1 MVLVPFHMLVSA
13 SFSVVN
19 MLRSLSQEGRG
30 EVKRCSLHLSVASQD
45 VLSCLTFAS
54 SLKSMTENAERAL
67 HLLLPQVID
76 ALVFVLC
83 PESDELQALARSGV
97 NTPRL
102 PHNGIV
108 REAIDSKKRVV
119 ANSINAEDAFMALL
133 PSARELESKQRVIM
147 SPLHKDGKLV
157 AFVMVICAILED
169 TFPNLDY
176 TEQQILQSYHHI
188 TERRKYVH
196 EFERQNTFLEFFS
209 RSYEKE
215 VGPLSQKIGE
225 FLQTQTTAE
234 SSAILIL
241 DHTAGELHNKQE
253 SRDSAQEKRIEVSG
267 SIFEDVVQSR
277 RKLNVSNIT
286 KDSKYRYDLQRITD
300 CYVQSML
307 CVPIVSIKRG
317 IVIAV
322 ACVFNKKLKEGRFSG
337 FDEGNAQFCCEN
349 IAAHLEHTLEWEREM
364 VIKRQQEHLLKVAK
378 KLFTLVDDVCVLLS
392 EIMSEAR
399 NLTNAERCSLFL
411 WDKERDELV
420 AKVFDGEIPNDG
432 DKEAPEVRI
441 PITQGIVGCVATTGK
456 MLNIKDAYSH
466 PLFYKGLDE
475 KTGFRTR
482 NILCFP
488 IKDEEEV
495 IGVAQLCNKINGS
508 CFTKFDE
515 DLTRAFAIY
524 CGVSIFHSLL
534 YKNAKDASHRSRLSS
549 EMMIYHMTVTQAE
562 VDPLVTR
569 PICKTEEIHP
579 EFSLFTCS
587 PRIILPDSMI
597 PACLCMF
604 EDLGMIE
611 KWRIPKEVLLR
622 FLLMVRKGYRNPPY
636 HNWIHAFT
644 VAHFC
649 YLLYKNAKI
658 SNHLRDI
665 EMLALFVACLCHDID
680 HRGTTNSFQVSS
692 GSTLAALYSSKG
704 SVLERHHF
712 AQTMSILNS
721 EGCNI
726 FKNLTGKDY
735 EEVFG
740 LIRDII
746 LATDLA
752 HHLKILNDIK
762 KMAKD
767 GFNGDSG
774 DHHTLL
780 LFLMMTASDLSD
792 QTKNWEGTRRTADLI
807 YTEFFSQG
815 DKEKHMGLTPM
826 EMMDRERACIPK
838 LQIDFLDAIALP
850 VYRLLSSLLPET
862 QVVLDTVLSNREKW
876 QKAQEE
882 GDYVYRPVAT
892 RDKEVHMVENGKVPL
907 LTSSK

>member
-1 MVLVPFHMLVSA
+1 MVLLFLHMLVPAVLSLA
-13 SFSVVN
+13 N
-19 MLRSLSQEGRG
+19 MFKKLRKGDRSEAM
-30 EVKRCSLHLSVASQD
+30 RCSMHLTAAAQD
-45 VLSCLTFAS
+45 VLSCLTLAIDMK
-54 SLKSMTENAERAL
+54 SLKESAERAL
-67 HLLLPQVID
+67 HLLLPRVAD
-76 ALVFVLC
+76 VLVFVL
-83 PESDELQALARSGV
+83 SSVSNELEALGRSGINV
-97 NTPRL
+97 PKIPQSGVARK
-102 PHNGIV
+102 
-108 REAIDSKKRVV
+108 AIDSKQRIVLS
-119 ANSINAEDAFMALL
+119 SIDKDDPCLVYL
-133 PSARELESKQRVIM
+133 PSAETLGSDQRVIL
-147 SPLHKDGKLV
+147 SPLYKDNTLV
-157 AFVMVICAILED
+157 AFLMIVCGVGED
-169 TFPNLDY
+169 TLSILDY

-188 TERRKYVH
+188 TERSKYFH
-196 EFERQNTFLEFFS
+196 EFERQKTFLDFFS

-215 VGPLSQKIGE
+215 VGPLSRKIGD
-225 FLQTQTTAE
+225 FLQSQTNSE
-234 SSAILIL
+234 GSAILVL
-241 DHTAGELHNKQE
+241 DNTAGELHNKKE
-253 SRDSAQEKRIEVSG
+253 CSGSNSVDMKRIEVSG
-267 SIFEDVVQSR
+267 SIFEEVVKSGQ
-277 RKLNVSNIT
+277 KLNVVDIE
-286 KDSKYRYDLQRITD
+286 KDTKYRYDLQRITD
-300 CYVQSML
+300 GYVQSML
-307 CVPIVSIKRG
+307 CVPIVSINSG
-317 IVIAV
+317 NVIAV
-322 ACVFNKKLKEGRFSG
+322 ACVFNKTLPEKRFSS
-337 FDEGNAQFCCEN
+337 FDEENAQFCCEH
-349 IAAHLEHTLEWEREM
+349 IAGQVENTLEWEREM
-364 VIKRQQEHLLKVAK
+364 VIKRQQKHLLKVAK
-378 KLFTLVDDVCVLLS
+378 NLFTLVDDVSVLLS
-392 EIMSEAR
+392 EIMTEAR

-420 AKVFDGEIPNDG
+420 AKVFDGEIPSDG
-432 DKEAPEVRI
+432 SDNGKEPEVRI
-441 PITQGIVGCVATTGK
+441 PVTQGIVGHVATTGK

-466 PLFYKGLDE
+466 PMFYKGLDE

-488 IKDEEEV
+488 IKDEEDV
-495 IGVAQLCNKINGS
+495 IGVAQLCNKTNGS

-534 YKNAKDASHRSRLSS
+534 YKKAKDASHRSRLSS
-549 EMMIYHMTVTQAE
+549 EMMIYHMNVSQAE
-562 VDPLVTR
+562 VDPLVNR
-569 PICKTEEIHP
+569 SICTTDDVHP
-579 EFSLFTCS
+579 QFSQFPCA
-587 PRIILPDSMI
+587 PRTIFPDNMI

-611 KWRIPKEVLLR
+611 RWKIPKEVLVR

-658 SNHLRDI
+658 SNRLRDV

-712 AQTMSILNS
+712 AQTMCVLNS

-726 FKNLTGKDY
+726 FKNLTGKDF
-735 EEVFG
+735 EEVFS

-752 HHLKILNDIK
+752 HHLKILQDIK
-762 KMAKD
+762 IMAKD
-767 GFNGDSG
+767 GFKKDSK

-780 LFLMMTASDLSD
+780 LYLMMTASDLSD

-815 DKEKHMGLTPM
+815 DKEKHMGITPS
-826 EMMDRERACIPK
+826 EMMDRDRACIPK

-862 QVVLDTVLSNREKW
+862 EVVLDTVLTNREKW
-876 QKAQEE
+876 QKAQED

-892 RDKEVHMVENGKVPL
+892 TDKEINGNVPL
-907 LTSSK
+907 SPS

>member
-1 MVLVPFHMLVSA
+1 
-13 SFSVVN
+13 
-19 MLRSLSQEGRG
+19 
-30 EVKRCSLHLSVASQD
+30 
-45 VLSCLTFAS
+45 
-54 SLKSMTENAERAL
+54 
-67 HLLLPQVID
+67 
-76 ALVFVLC
+76 
-83 PESDELQALARSGV
+83 
-97 NTPRL
+97 
-102 PHNGIV
+102 
-108 REAIDSKKRVV
+108 
-119 ANSINAEDAFMALL
+119 
-133 PSARELESKQRVIM
+133 
-147 SPLHKDGKLV
+147 
-157 AFVMVICAILED
+157 
-169 TFPNLDY
+169 
-176 TEQQILQSYHHI
+176 
-188 TERRKYVH
+188 
-196 EFERQNTFLEFFS
+196 
-209 RSYEKE
+209 
-215 VGPLSQKIGE
+215 
-225 FLQTQTTAE
+225 
-234 SSAILIL
+234 
-241 DHTAGELHNKQE
+241 
-253 SRDSAQEKRIEVSG
+253 
-267 SIFEDVVQSR
+267 
-277 RKLNVSNIT
+277 
-286 KDSKYRYDLQRITD
+286 
-300 CYVQSML
+300 ML
-307 CVPIVSIKRG
+307 CVPIVSIKTG

-322 ACVFNKKLKEGRFSG
+322 ACVFNKKLNRGRFSSSEE
-337 FDEGNAQFCCEN
+337 DNAVFCCEN

-378 KLFTLVDDVCVLLS
+378 NLFTLVDDVSVLLS

-399 NLTNAERCSLFL
+399 KLTNAERCSVFL

-432 DKEAPEVRI
+432 TGVNGKEPEVRI
-441 PITQGIVGCVATTGK
+441 PVTQGIVGCVATTGK

-534 YKNAKDASHRSRLSS
+534 YKNAKEAYNRSRLSS
-549 EMMIYHMTVTQAE
+549 EMMIYHMTVTQSE
-562 VDPLVTR
+562 VDLLFSKK
-569 PICKTEEIHP
+569 ICSTKEIHP
-579 EFSLFTCS
+579 EFCLFSST
-587 PRIILPDSMI
+587 PRNILQDSMI

-611 KWRIPKEVLLR
+611 KWKIPKEVLVR

-649 YLLYKNAKI
+649 YLLFKNARI
-658 SNHLRDI
+658 THQLRDI
-665 EMLALFVACLCHDID
+665 ELLALFVACLCHDID

-704 SVLERHHF
+704 SVLE
-712 AQTMSILNS
+712 
-721 EGCNI
+721 EDY
-726 FKNLTGKDY
+726 KD
-735 EEVFG
+735 VFI

-752 HHLKILNDIK
+752 HHLRILQDLRE
-762 KMAKD
+762 MAEH
-767 GFNGDSG
+767 GFDSG
-774 DHHTLL
+774 SSDHRKLL
-780 LFLMMTASDLSD
+780 LFLLMTASDLSD
-792 QTKNWEGTRRTADLI
+792 QTKNWEGTRGTAGLI
-807 YTEFFSQG
+807 YSEFFSQG

-826 EMMDRERACIPK
+826 EMMDRERAVIPK

-862 QVVLDTVLSNREKW
+862 QEVLETVLSNRQKW
-876 QKAQEE
+876 QKAQED

-892 RDKEVHMVENGKVPL
+892 SDKEIQLTVNGSDYKDVFILIRDIILATDLAHHLRILQDLRKMAEDGFDSDSSDHRKLLLFLLMTASDLSDQTKNWEGTRGTAGLIYSEFFSQGDKEKHMGLTPMEMMDRERAVIPKLQIDFLDAIALPVYRLLSSLLPETQEVLETVLSNRQKWQKAQEDGDYVYRPVATSDKEIQLTVNGSVPE
-907 LTSSK
+907 TCQ

>member
-1 MVLVPFHMLVSA
+1 MVLALFHMVVSA
-13 SFSVVN
+13 LLSLTN
-19 MLRSLSQEGRG
+19 MLKKLAEGDRG
-30 EVKRCSLHLSVASQD
+30 EATRCTLHLSVAAQD
-45 VLSCLTFAS
+45 VLSCLTLAIDMK
-54 SLKSMTENAERAL
+54 SLKESAERAI
-67 HLLLPQVID
+67 HLLLPRVVD
-76 ALVFVLC
+76 VMVFVLS
-83 PESDELQALARSGV
+83 PISDELEALGKAGINTPKIPQSGV
-97 NTPRL
+97 S
-102 PHNGIV
+102 
-108 REAIDSKKRVV
+108 REAIDSRQRIILSAVNNKDDPLLV
-119 ANSINAEDAFMALL
+119 FL
-133 PSARELESKQRVIM
+133 PSAGVLSESGQKVIL
-147 SPLHKDGKLV
+147 SPLYTDDKLV
-157 AFVMVICAILED
+157 AFFTIVCGFLED
-169 TFPNLDY
+169 TLSILDY
-176 TEQQILQSYHHI
+176 TEQQMLQSYHHI
-188 TERRKYVH
+188 IERSKYIH
-196 EFERQNTFLEFFS
+196 EFERQKTFLEFFS

-215 VGPLSQKIGE
+215 VGPLSRKIGE
-225 FLQTQTTAE
+225 FLQTQTNAE
-234 SSAILIL
+234 GSAILIL

-253 SRDSAQEKRIEVSG
+253 SRDHMDEKRIEVSG
-267 SIFEDVVQSR
+267 SVFEDVIESR
-277 RKLNVSNIT
+277 RKLNVCNIE
-286 KDSKYRYDLQRITD
+286 KDTKYRYDLQRITD

-307 CVPIVSIKRG
+307 CVPIVSLKTG
-317 IVIAV
+317 VVIAV
-322 ACVFNKKLKEGRFSG
+322 ACVFNKNLPEKRFSS
-337 FDEGNAQFCCEN
+337 FDEENVCFCCEN
-349 IAAHLEHTLEWEREM
+349 IAANVEHTLEWEREM

-378 KLFTLVDDVCVLLS
+378 NLFTLVDDVSVLLS
-392 EIMSEAR
+392 EIMTEAR

-420 AKVFDGEIPNDG
+420 AKVFDGEIPSDG
-432 DKEAPEVRI
+432 DKGKEPEVRI
-441 PITQGIVGCVATTGK
+441 PVTQGIVGHVATTGK
-456 MLNIKDAYSH
+456 MLNIKDAYGH

-515 DLTRAFAIY
+515 DLTSAFAIY

-534 YKNAKDASHRSRLSS
+534 YKNATDASFRSRLSS

-562 VDPLVTR
+562 VVPLVNK
-569 PICKTEEIHP
+569 PICTTEEIHP
-579 EFSLFTCS
+579 QFTLFTCA
-587 PRIILPDSMI
+587 PRTIIPDATI

-611 KWRIPKEVLLR
+611 KWKIPREVIVR
-622 FLLMVRKGYRNPPY
+622 FSLMVRKGYRNPPY
-636 HNWIHAFT
+636 HNWSHAFT

-658 SNHLRDI
+658 SSYLRDI

-712 AQTMSILNS
+712 AQTMCILNS

-726 FKNLTGKDY
+726 FKNLTGKDF
-735 EEVFG
+735 EEVTV
-740 LIRDII
+740 LVRDII

-752 HHLKILNDIK
+752 HHLRILQDIK
-762 KMAKD
+762 KMAED
-767 GFNGDSG
+767 GFNGNSK

-815 DKEKHMGLTPM
+815 DKEKHMGITPM

-876 QKAQEE
+876 QKAQED

-892 RDKEVHMVENGKVPL
+892 GDREIHMAKNGMP
-907 LTSSK
+907 SS

>member
-1 MVLVPFHMLVSA
+1 MMLK
-13 SFSVVN
+13 
-19 MLRSLSQEGRG
+19 RSSQENRG
-30 EVKRCSLHLSVASQD
+30 EAKRCSIHLSVPMQEA
-45 VLSCLTFAS
+45 LSCLTFAGN
-54 SLKSMTENAERAL
+54 LKTMAERAERTV
-67 HLLLPQVID
+67 HLLIPKVID
-76 ALVFVLC
+76 TIVFVIS
-83 PESDELQALARSGV
+83 PESDELEALGRSCIDA
-97 NTPRL
+97 TKL
-102 PHNGIV
+102 PLQGIV
-108 REAIDSKKRVV
+108 REAIDNNKTVIKATVGT
-119 ANSINAEDAFMALL
+119 EDPIVELL
-133 PSARELESKQRVIM
+133 PSAGQLKSTQRVIL
-147 SPLHKDGKLV
+147 SPLQKDGKLV
-157 AFVMVICAILED
+157 AFIVVVCIISGD
-169 TFPNLDY
+169 TLSYLDY
-176 TEQQILQSYHHI
+176 IEQQILQSYHHI
-188 TERRKYVH
+188 TERRRYVY
-196 EFERQNTFLEFFS
+196 EFEWQKAFLEFFS
-209 RSYEKE
+209 KSYERE
-215 VGPLSQKIGE
+215 VGPLSRKIGE
-225 FLQTQTTAE
+225 FLQTQTNAE
-234 SSAILIL
+234 TSAILIL
-241 DHTAGELHNKQE
+241 DHTAGELHNKE
-253 SRDSAQEKRIEVSG
+253 SSNSTQEKRIEVSG
-267 SIFEDVVQSR
+267 SIFEEVIQSKT
-277 RKLNVSNIT
+277 KLTVFNIGEE
-286 KDSKYRYDLQRITD
+286 KKYRNDLQKITD
-300 CYVQSML
+300 CSVHSML
-307 CVPIVSIKRG
+307 CVPIVSIKTG

-322 ACVFNKKLKEGRFSG
+322 ACVFNKKLNKGRFSSSEE
-337 FDEGNAQFCCEN
+337 DNAVFCCEN

-378 KLFTLVDDVCVLLS
+378 NLFTLVDDVSVLLS
-392 EIMSEAR
+392 EIMTEAR
-399 NLTNAERCSLFL
+399 KLTNAERCSVFL

-432 DKEAPEVRI
+432 TSINGKEPEVRI
-441 PITQGIVGCVATTGK
+441 PVTQGIVGCVATTGK

-534 YKNAKDASHRSRLSS
+534 YKNAKEAYNRSRLSS
-549 EMMIYHMTVTQAE
+549 EMMIYHMTVTQSE
-562 VDPLVTR
+562 VDLLFSKK
-569 PICKTEEIHP
+569 ICSTKEIHP
-579 EFSLFTCS
+579 EFCLFSST
-587 PRIILPDSMI
+587 PRNILQDSMI

-611 KWRIPKEVLLR
+611 KWKIPKEVLVR

-649 YLLYKNAKI
+649 YLLFKNARI
-658 SNHLRDI
+658 THQLRDI
-665 EMLALFVACLCHDID
+665 ELLALFVACLCHDID

-712 AQTMSILNS
+712 AQTMCILNS

-735 EEVFG
+735 KDVFI

-752 HHLKILNDIK
+752 HHLRILQDLR
-762 KMAKD
+762 KMAEH
-767 GFNGDSG
+767 GFDSDSS
-774 DHHTLL
+774 DHRKLL
-780 LFLMMTASDLSD
+780 LFLLMTASDLSD
-792 QTKNWEGTRRTADLI
+792 QTKNWEGTRGTAGLI
-807 YTEFFSQG
+807 YSEFFSQG

-826 EMMDRERACIPK
+826 EMMDRERAVIPK

-862 QVVLDTVLSNREKW
+862 QEVLETVLSNRQKW
-876 QKAQEE
+876 QKAQED

-892 RDKEVHMVENGKVPL
+892 SDKEIQLTVNGSVPD
-907 LTSSK
+907 TCQ

>member
-1 MVLVPFHMLVSA
+1 MFFHMLVPAVLSL
-13 SFSVVN
+13 VN
-19 MLRSLSQEGRG
+19 MFKKVREGDRG
-30 EVKRCSLHLSVASQD
+30 EATRCTMHLTAAAQD
-45 VLSCLTFAS
+45 VLSCLTLAIDMK
-54 SLKSMTENAERAL
+54 SLKESAERAL
-67 HLLLPQVID
+67 HLLLPRVVD
-76 ALVFVLC
+76 VLVFVLS
-83 PESDELQALARSGV
+83 PISDELEALERSGISV
-97 NTPRL
+97 PQIPKSGVAR
-102 PHNGIV
+102 
-108 REAIDSKKRVV
+108 RAIDGKQRMVLS
-119 ANSINAEDAFMALL
+119 NIDEDDPCLVFL
-133 PSARELESKQRVIM
+133 PSAETLESNQRVIM
-147 SPLHKDGKLV
+147 SPLYKDNKLV
-157 AFVMVICAILED
+157 AFLMIVCGVEED
-169 TFPNLDY
+169 TLSILDY
-176 TEQQILQSYHHI
+176 TQQQMLLSYYHI
-188 TERRKYVH
+188 TERSKYFH
-196 EFERQNTFLEFFS
+196 EFERQKTFLDFFS
-209 RSYEKE
+209 RCYEKE
-215 VGPLSQKIGE
+215 VGPLSSKIGD
-225 FLQTQTTAE
+225 FLQSQTNAE
-234 SSAILIL
+234 SSAILVL
-241 DHTAGELHNKQE
+241 DNTAGELHNNQE
-253 SRDSAQEKRIEVSG
+253 CRGSNSVDMKRIEVSG
-267 SIFEDVVQSR
+267 SIFEEVVKSGQ
-277 RKLNVSNIT
+277 KLNIADIEKNT
-286 KDSKYRYDLQRITD
+286 KYRYDLQRITD

-307 CVPIVSIKRG
+307 CVPIVSIKSG
-317 IVIAV
+317 NVIAV
-322 ACVFNKKLKEGRFSG
+322 ACVFNKTLPGKRFSS
-337 FDEGNAQFCCEN
+337 FDEENAQFCCEH
-349 IAAHLEHTLEWEREM
+349 IAGQVENTLEWEREM
-364 VIKRQQEHLLKVAK
+364 VIKRQQKHLLKVAK
-378 KLFTLVDDVCVLLS
+378 NLFTLVDDVSVLLS
-392 EIMSEAR
+392 EIMTEAR

-420 AKVFDGEIPNDG
+420 AKVFDGEIPSDG
-432 DKEAPEVRI
+432 TDNGKEPEVRI
-441 PITQGIVGCVATTGK
+441 PVTQGIVGHVATTGK
-456 MLNIKDAYSH
+456 MLNIKDVYSH

-488 IKDEEEV
+488 IKDEEDV
-495 IGVAQLCNKINGS
+495 IGVAQLCNKTNGS

-534 YKNAKDASHRSRLSS
+534 YKKAKDASHRSRLSS
-549 EMMIYHMTVTQAE
+549 EMMIYHMNVSQAE
-562 VDPLVTR
+562 VDPLVNR
-569 PICKTEEIHP
+569 SICTTDDIHP
-579 EFSLFTCS
+579 QFSQFPCA
-587 PRIILPDSMI
+587 PRTILPDSMI

-611 KWRIPKEVLLR
+611 RWKIPKEVLVR

-658 SNHLRDI
+658 SNRFRDV

-712 AQTMSILNS
+712 AQTMCVLNS

-726 FKNLTGKDY
+726 FKNLTGKDF
-735 EEVFG
+735 EEVFS

-752 HHLKILNDIK
+752 HHLKILQDIK
-762 KMAKD
+762 NMAKD
-767 GFNGDSG
+767 GFKKDSK

-780 LFLMMTASDLSD
+780 LYLMMTASDLSD

-815 DKEKHMGLTPM
+815 DKEKHMGITPS
-826 EMMDRERACIPK
+826 EMMDRDRACIPK

-862 QVVLDTVLSNREKW
+862 QVVLDTVLTNREKW
-876 QKAQEE
+876 QKAQED

-892 RDKEVHMVENGKVPL
+892 TDKEVNGNVPL
-907 LTSSK
+907 SPLS

>member
-1 MVLVPFHMLVSA
+1 MVLVVFYILASSLLSMTEMLK
-13 SFSVVN
+13 
-19 MLRSLSQEGRG
+19 SLSQVNRG
-30 EVKRCSLHLSVASQD
+30 EAKRCPLQLSVSTQD

-54 SLKSMTENAERAL
+54 SLQTMTESAERL
-67 HLLLPQVID
+67 IHLLLPKVVET
-76 ALVFVLC
+76 LVFVLS
-83 PESDELQALARSGV
+83 PESGELEALGRSGI
-97 NTPRL
+97 NAAKL
-102 PHNGIV
+102 PQQGIV
-108 REAIDSKKRVV
+108 REVIDSNKQVVKKTIS
-119 ANSINAEDAFMALL
+119 ADDPLL
-133 PSARELESKQRVIM
+133 PLIPSAGQLDSTRSVIL
-147 SPLHKDGKLV
+147 SPLQKEKLV
-157 AFVMVICAILED
+157 VFIVVVCAVTED
-169 TFPNLDY
+169 TLPHLDY
-176 TEQQILQSYHHI
+176 TAQQILQCYHHI
-188 TERRKYVH
+188 TERQRYIH
-196 EFERQNTFLEFFS
+196 DFERQKAFLEFFS

-215 VGPLSQKIGE
+215 VGPLSRKIGE
-225 FLQTQTTAE
+225 YLQAQTSAE

-253 SRDSAQEKRIEVSG
+253 SNDSIQEKRIEVTG
-267 SIFEDVVQSR
+267 SIFQDVVQCKI
-277 RKLNVSNIT
+277 KLTVSDMTEDT
-286 KDSKYRYDLQRITD
+286 KYKDDLQRITD
-300 CYVQSML
+300 CSVHSML
-307 CVPIVSIKRG
+307 CVPIVSIKNS

-322 ACVFNKKLKEGRFSG
+322 ACVFNKKLKGERFSS
-337 FDEGNAQFCCEN
+337 FDEGNAVFCCEN

-378 KLFTLVDDVCVLLS
+378 NLFTLVDDVSVLLS
-392 EIMSEAR
+392 EIMTEAR
-399 NLTNAERCSLFL
+399 NLTNAERCSVFL

-420 AKVFDGEIPNDG
+420 AKVFDGEIPKDG
-432 DKEAPEVRI
+432 CNGKEPEVRI
-441 PITQGIVGCVATTGK
+441 PVTQGIVGCVATTGK

-495 IGVAQLCNKINGS
+495 IGVAQLCNKLNGS

-534 YKNAKDASHRSRLSS
+534 YKKAKDASHRSRLSS

-562 VDPLVTR
+562 VDPLVTKK
-569 PICKTEEIHP
+569 ICTAEEVHP
-579 EFSLFTCS
+579 EFRLFTS
-587 PRIILPDSMI
+587 TPRNLVQDSMI

-611 KWRIPKEVLLR
+611 KWKIPKEVLVR
-622 FLLMVRKGYRNPPY
+622 FLLMVKKGYRNPPY

-649 YLLYKNAKI
+649 YLLFKNARI
-658 SNHLRDI
+658 SNQLRDI
-665 EMLALFVACLCHDID
+665 ELLALFVACLCHDID

-712 AQTMSILNS
+712 AQTMCILNS

-735 EEVFG
+735 EEVFI

-752 HHLKILNDIK
+752 HHLKILQDIK
-762 KMAKD
+762 KMAED
-767 GFNGDSG
+767 GFDVDSA
-774 DHHTLL
+774 DHHKLL

-792 QTKNWEGTRRTADLI
+792 QTKSWKGTKGTADLI

-826 EMMDRERACIPK
+826 EMMDRERAVIPK

-850 VYRLLSSLLPET
+850 AYRLLSSLLPET
-862 QVVLDTVLSNREKW
+862 GMVLDTVLSNRQKW
-876 QKAQEE
+876 QKAQED

-892 RDKEVHMVENGKVPL
+892 ADKEIHLIENGAVPH
-907 LTSSK
+907 T